1 MSVAERKAV
10 LEAWVKAGAST
21 DVSVI
26 AHVGSEA
33 ITDVL
38 DLAKHAQAAGAVAMG
53 VTPTSFFKPDGLDAI
68 MRYLE
73 LVADAAPCVRRGPSR
88 PSAGLHTPHHRTPS
102 PLPSAAPT
110 PPCSALPL
118 YYYHIAIKTAVFIR
132 CDKLLQKVS
141 EAQAAGRLRTFRGI
155 KYSDADLHILSNC
168 LHHDKGAFDILYGKD
183 EQLIGALSMGCRGA
197 VGSTYNYMGRVYNKL
212 IALHDAGDRAGALA
226 EMRKSQEVVNILYC
240 AADYGSAGAYV
251 GKAIMEL
258 RLGGKHC
265 GPPRVPMVA
274 VTPAGMVKLRA
285 DLEALGFFGW

>member
-1 MSVAERKAV
+1 LPTPLRAYG
-10 LEAWVKAGAST
+10 EAP
-21 DVSVI
+21 
-26 AHVGSEA
+26 
-33 ITDVL
+33 
-38 DLAKHAQAAGAVAMG
+38 LALLPGCIPL
-53 VTPTSFFKPDGLDAI
+53 TTLPP
-68 MRYLE
+68 
-73 LVADAAPCVRRGPSR
+73 
-88 PSAGLHTPHHRTPS
+88 
-102 PLPSAAPT
+102 PLPSA
-110 PPCSALPL
+110 PPCSSLPL

-141 EAQAAGRLRTFRGI
+141 EAQAGGRLRTFRGI